1 MSEYLKP
8 TLANLLQKVR
18 SLQLSSF
25 YRFNVPHVQ
34 IPAPSFQGKNNL
46 PARNP
51 KVFIAFA
58 FVILLLFWKDI
69 IQDVCSHV
77 VTRRAPV
84 AVVEV
89 SPIRNNTLGVRLLA
103 EWSCYCR

>member
-89 SPIRNNTLGVRLLA
+89 SPIRNNTLGVRLLD